1 MSQENV
7 EVVKRIFRGWDEE
20 GVEGMLPFF
29 HEDIEYR
36 PVEEGGA
43 VHGHDA
49 LRRYFVRWMEPWE
62 EFHVGPTEFQ
72 HTEDSVF
79 KWHRDEG
86 SGTWQRSGDDPKVLA
101 GLALPRGQGLP
112 LGGVPRPD
120 RGPRS
125 RGAVGVADVAGERG
139 DRAADL

>member
-79 KWHRDEG
+79 NGIEMKGRGRG
-86 SGTWQRSGDDPKVLA
+86 SGVETTQESWQVWRFREARAYRWEEYVDRTE
-101 GLALPRGQGLP
+101 ALE
-112 LGGVPRPD
+112 
-120 RGPRS
+120 
-125 RGAVGVADVAGERG
+125 AVGLRE
-139 DRAADL
+139 

>member
-79 KWHRDEG
+79 NGIEMKARGRG
-86 SGTWQRSGDDPKVLA
+86 SGVETTQESWQVWRFREAGPTAGRSTSTG
-101 GLALPRGQGLP
+101 
-112 LGGVPRPD
+112 PRPSKPW
-120 RGPRS
+120 GCGS
-125 RGAVGVADVAGERG
+125 RRC
-139 DRAADL
+139 RRRT